1 MTSFHHKVAPAEL
14 IQKDFEVLNEYK
26 QLYCS
31 NPVREALYIQSIE
44 GRAHTGSGV
53 FKKRAFV
60 NTTIDDVVKALNR
73 NPEETKQFRQKNID
87 EIIDFVEATINE
99 QNRDYLVNLQG
110 EPFLGIPLF
119 KEKKVNARDILRG
132 LYLGGLR
139 DNPTIR
145 KETESR
151 YQIRIGCGECY
162 HVDIRQLEIQGLNGE
177 SLSHGEHEHEI
188 AGFKESGLI
197 INPPNEDGEDGEDGE
212 LGEEVLEEFRRY
224 FYIRHREGP
233 GQSDD
238 AAIIVAGIL
247 YNVDV
252 ALGVFLSDAIDTL
265 EKYTI
270 INKDQDQELS
280 YYIGRAFKDL
290 NLGME
295 EVYELAYLCAIPER
309 EEEFIPDSSLRYLL
323 SVDEK
328 SGVSTLQSHLLFME
342 GKVFPKMY
350 VSYKRALNVLFYKFI
365 RRQLINAR
373 RIDIFAIPNP
383 NESDLNRKMKDVTT
397 PNFTIVKD
405 DDLLS
410 DAVRKFRDEGTEVLV
425 VLRPNGKVSGTLTAQ
440 DILDLTSNDKPIT
453 T

>member
-1 MTSFHHKVAPAEL
+1 MTSFHKKVAPAAL
-14 IQKDFEVLNEYK
+14 IQRDFENLNEYK

-44 GRAHTGSGV
+44 GRSHTGSGV

-73 NPEETKQFRQKNID
+73 NPDETKAFRQKNID
-87 EIIDFVEATINE
+87 EILDFVDATINGQE
-99 QNRDYLVNLQG
+99 RNRLVNLDG

-119 KEKKVNARDILRG
+119 KDKQVNARDVLRG

-139 DNPTIR
+139 DNPDIR

-162 HVDIRQLEIQGLNGE
+162 HVDIRQLEIQGFNGD
-177 SLSHGEHEHEI
+177 SISHGEHEDQIE
-188 AGFKESGLI
+188 AFKESGLI
-197 INPPNEDGEDGEDGE
+197 INHPEDDENT
-212 LGEEVLEEFRRY
+212 VPEEFRRY

-238 AAIIVAGIL
+238 AAIIIAGIL
-247 YNVDV
+247 YNADV

-265 EKYTI
+265 EKYTL

-290 NLGME
+290 NLSMDD
-295 EVYELAYLCAIPER
+295 VYELAYLCAIPER

-328 SGVSTLQSHLLFME
+328 SGVSALQAHLLFME
-342 GKVFPKMY
+342 DKKFPKMY
-350 VSYKRALNVLFYKFI
+350 VSFKRASNVLFYKFI
-365 RRQLINAR
+365 RRQLTNVHRINTPTPQ
-373 RIDIFAIPNP
+373 D
-383 NESDLNRKMKDVTT
+383 T
-397 PNFTIVKD
+397 PN
-405 DDLLS
+405 
-410 DAVRKFRDEGTEVLV
+410 
-425 VLRPNGKVSGTLTAQ
+425 LT
-440 DILDLTSNDKPIT
+440 TKSP
-453 T
+453 